1 MQVHDELLFEVA
13 AEQLMQ
19 AAALVKECMEGAM
32 RHLKQDA
39 MLPMP
44 VKLASGPSWG
54 QLTPYS

>member
-1 MQVHDELLFEVA
+1 MHDELLFEVA
-13 AEQLMQ
+13 ADQLMR
-19 AAALVKECMEGAM
+19 AATLVKECMEGAI

-54 QLTPYS
+54 QLTAYS